1 MSKHYIIGDCILA
14 PMAGITGYPFRKIAL
29 KYGASFCF
37 TEMISAIGYVNN
49 DKSTLELAYA
59 GPYSANTGIQ
69 IFGSD
74 PNIMG
79 LAAKK
84 AIQSGFKTVDINFG
98 CPAKKVIKTG
108 AGSAVLKDLD
118 KFKAIIAEVKN
129 NVGNDNIL
137 TIKLRSGFDESSKN
151 YLESCK
157 IAENEGV
164 NAIFFHPRTR
174 SQMFSGKADH
184 SLTAL
189 LKKSLSIPVYATG
202 DIFDVSSAN
211 KIKENTDAD
220 GVMFARGAIGKPW
233 IFQDFRKYTDKKDGG
248 QKSKYKY
255 LDSDKQQ
262 INDKYLDSDKQ
273 QINDKYLDA
282 DKQKS
287 GDSEYSES
295 DSYVSLDKLME
306 LFEEMA
312 IFYGEKRSANI
323 IKPHLY
329 NFLTGFENAKFYR
342 LEVNNARSYNDI
354 INIFKNIKNI

>member
-1 MSKHYIIGDCILA
+1 MSKPYIIGDCILA

-29 KYGASFCF
+29 KYSASFCF

-84 AIQSGFKTVDINFG
+84 AIQSGFKIVDINFG

-108 AGSAVLKDLD
+108 AGSAILKDLD

-129 NVGNDNIL
+129 NIGNDNIL
-137 TIKLRSGFDESSKN
+137 TIKLRSGFDENSKN

-202 DIFDVSSAN
+202 DIFDVPSAN
-211 KIKENTDAD
+211 KIKENTDVD

-233 IFQDFRKYTDKKDGG
+233 IFQDFRKYDKKVSE
-248 QKSKYKY
+248 QKLYY
-255 LDSDKQQ
+255 
-262 INDKYLDSDKQ
+262 
-273 QINDKYLDA
+273 KYLDA
-282 DKQKS
+282 DNLKS
-287 GDSEYSES
+287 DDNKYSES
-295 DSYVSLDKLME
+295 DSYVNLDKLME

-312 IFYGEKRSANI
+312 AFYGEKRASNL

-329 NFLTGFENAKFYR
+329 NFLTGFKNAKFYR
-342 LEVNNARSYNDI
+342 LEVNNARSYHDI
-354 INIFKNIKNI
+354 INIFKNINI

>member
-1 MSKHYIIGDCILA
+1 MSKPYIIGDCILA

-37 TEMISAIGYVNN
+37 TEMISAIGYINN
-49 DKSTLELAYA
+49 DKSTLELAYS
-59 GPYSANTGIQ
+59 GSYSANTGIQ

-74 PNIMG
+74 PYIMG

-84 AIQSGFKTVDINFG
+84 AIQSGFKTIDINFG

-118 KFKAIIAEVKN
+118 KFRAIIAEVKN
-129 NVGNDNIL
+129 NIGNDNIL

-174 SQMFSGKADH
+174 YQMFSGKADH

-202 DIFDVSSAN
+202 DVFDVSSA
-211 KIKENTDAD
+211 KQIKENTAAD

-233 IFQDFRKYTDKKDGG
+233 IFQDFRKYTDKKYNEP
-248 QKSKYKY
+248 KSQYKY
-255 LDSDKQQ
+255 LNADNQKID
-262 INDKYLDSDKQ
+262 
-273 QINDKYLDA
+273 DKYLDA
-282 DKQKS
+282 DNQKS
-287 GDSEYSES
+287 VDNKHS
-295 DSYVSLDKLME
+295 DPDLYLNLDKLME
-306 LFEEMA
+306 LFEEMTV
-312 IFYGEKRSANI
+312 FYGEKKGSNL

-329 NFLTGFENAKFYR
+329 NFLTGFENAKLYR

-354 INIFKNIKNI
+354 INIFKNINI

>member
-1 MSKHYIIGDCILA
+1 MSKPYIIGDYILA

-37 TEMISAIGYVNN
+37 TEMISAIGYINN
-49 DKSTLELAYA
+49 DKSTLELAYS
-59 GPYSANTGIQ
+59 GSHSANTGIQ

-74 PNIMG
+74 PYIMG

-84 AIQSGFKTVDINFG
+84 AIQSGFKTIDINFG

-129 NVGNDNIL
+129 NIGNDNIL

-164 NAIFFHPRTR
+164 DAIFFHPRTR

-211 KIKENTDAD
+211 KIKENTAVD
-220 GVMFARGAIGKPW
+220 GIMFARGAIGKPW
-233 IFQDFRKYTDKKDGG
+233 IFQDFRKYTDKKYNE
-248 QKSKYKY
+248 QKSQYKY
-255 LDSDKQQ
+255 LNADNQKID
-262 INDKYLDSDKQ
+262 
-273 QINDKYLDA
+273 DKYLDA
-282 DKQKS
+282 ADQKS
-287 GDSEYSES
+287 VDNKHS
-295 DSYVSLDKLME
+295 DSDLYLNLDKLME

-312 IFYGEKRSANI
+312 VFYGEKKGANL

-329 NFLTGFENAKFYR
+329 NFLTGFENAKLYR

-354 INIFKNIKNI
+354 INIFKNINI

>member
-1 MSKHYIIGDCILA
+1 MSKPYIIGDCILA

-37 TEMISAIGYVNN
+37 TEMISAIGYINN
-49 DKSTLELAYA
+49 DKSTLELAYS
-59 GPYSANTGIQ
+59 GLYSANTGMQ

-74 PNIMG
+74 PYIMG

-84 AIQSGFKTVDINFG
+84 AIQSGFKAIDINFG
-98 CPAKKVIKTG
+98 CPAKKIIKTG

-118 KFKAIIAEVKN
+118 KFRAIIAEVKN
-129 NVGNDNIL
+129 NIGNDNIL

-202 DIFDVSSAN
+202 DIFDVSSAK
-211 KIKENTDAD
+211 KIKENTAAD

-233 IFQDFRKYTDKKDGG
+233 IFQDFRKYTDKKYKEQKSQYKYLNADNQKIDDQYLDAVG
-248 QKSKYKY
+248 QKSADNKHS
-255 LDSDKQQ
+255 DSDL
-262 INDKYLDSDKQ
+262 YL
-273 QINDKYLDA
+273 N
-282 DKQKS
+282 
-287 GDSEYSES
+287 
-295 DSYVSLDKLME
+295 LDKLME
-306 LFEEMA
+306 LFEEMTV
-312 IFYGEKRSANI
+312 FYGEKRGANL

-329 NFLTGFENAKFYR
+329 NFLTGFENAKLYR

-354 INIFKNIKNI
+354 INIFKNINI

>member
-1 MSKHYIIGDCILA
+1 MSKPYIIGDYILA

-37 TEMISAIGYVNN
+37 TEMISAIGYINN
-49 DKSTLELAYA
+49 DKSTLELAYS
-59 GPYSANTGIQ
+59 GSHSANTGIQ

-74 PNIMG
+74 PYIMG

-84 AIQSGFKTVDINFG
+84 AIQSGFKTIDINFG

-129 NVGNDNIL
+129 NIGNDNIL

-164 NAIFFHPRTR
+164 DAIFFHPRTR

-211 KIKENTDAD
+211 KIKENTAVD
-220 GVMFARGAIGKPW
+220 GIMFARGAIGKPW
-233 IFQDFRKYTDKKDGG
+233 IFQDFRKYTDKKYNE
-248 QKSKYKY
+248 QKSQYKY
-255 LDSDKQQ
+255 LNADNQKID
-262 INDKYLDSDKQ
+262 
-273 QINDKYLDA
+273 DKYLDA
-282 DKQKS
+282 ADQKS
-287 GDSEYSES
+287 VDNKHS
-295 DSYVSLDKLME
+295 DSDLYLNLDKLME

-312 IFYGEKRSANI
+312 VFYGEKKGANL

-329 NFLTGFENAKFYR
+329 NFITGFENAKLYR

-354 INIFKNIKNI
+354 INIFKNINI

>member
-1 MSKHYIIGDCILA
+1 MSKPYIIGDCILA

-37 TEMISAIGYVNN
+37 TEMISAVGYINN
-49 DKSTLELAYA
+49 DKSTLELAYS
-59 GPYSANTGIQ
+59 GSYSANTGIQ

-74 PNIMG
+74 PYIMG

-84 AIQSGFKTVDINFG
+84 AIQSGFKTIDINFG

-129 NVGNDNIL
+129 NIGNDNIL

-164 NAIFFHPRTR
+164 DAIFFHPRTR

-202 DIFDVSSAN
+202 DILDVSSAK
-211 KIKENTDAD
+211 KIKENTAVD
-220 GVMFARGAIGKPW
+220 GIMFARGAIGKPW
-233 IFQDFRKYTDKKDGG
+233 IFQDFIKYTDKKYKE
-248 QKSKYKY
+248 QKSQYKY
-255 LDSDKQQ
+255 LDTDNQKT
-262 INDKYLDSDKQ
+262 NDRYLDTVD
-273 QINDKYLDA
+273 
-282 DKQKS
+282 QKS
-287 GDSEYSES
+287 IDNKDNKYNKDS
-295 DSYVSLDKLME
+295 DSDLYLNLDKIAE

-312 IFYGEKRSANI
+312 VFYGEKKGANL

-329 NFLTGFENAKFYR
+329 NFITGFENAKLYR

-354 INIFKNIKNI
+354 INIFKNINILNYT

>member
-1 MSKHYIIGDCILA
+1 MSKPYIIGDCILA

-37 TEMISAIGYVNN
+37 TEMISAIGYINN
-49 DKSTLELAYA
+49 DKSTLELAYS
-59 GPYSANTGIQ
+59 GSYSANTGIQ

-74 PNIMG
+74 PYIMG

-84 AIQSGFKTVDINFG
+84 ATQSGFKTIDINFG

-129 NVGNDNIL
+129 NIGNNNIL

-164 NAIFFHPRTR
+164 DAIFFHPRTR

-184 SLTAL
+184 SLTTL

-202 DIFDVSSAN
+202 DILDVSSAK
-211 KIKENTDAD
+211 KIKENTAAD

-233 IFQDFRKYTDKKDGG
+233 IFQDFRKYTDKKYKEQKSQYKYLNADNQKIDDQYLDAVG
-248 QKSKYKY
+248 QKSADNKYS
-255 LDSDKQQ
+255 DSD
-262 INDKYLDSDKQ
+262 IYL
-273 QINDKYLDA
+273 N
-282 DKQKS
+282 
-287 GDSEYSES
+287 
-295 DSYVSLDKLME
+295 LDKIAE
-306 LFEEMA
+306 LFEEMTV
-312 IFYGEKRSANI
+312 FYGEKKSANL

-329 NFLTGFENAKFYR
+329 NFITGFENAKLYR
-342 LEVNNARSYNDI
+342 FEVNNARSYNDI
-354 INIFKNIKNI
+354 INIFKNINI